1 MKLNPLTAIP
11 HCPHGPSFERRNV
24 DVTTGIA
31 SRAPILIGIGRPNYR
46 IRPFHRYRSGTCR
59 ARRSGSHFGHRE
71 PPPHTRA
78 PDDKP
83 PARTSNSARTALLK
97 VRISRRWYD
106 SRPSSLRCCRSSTS
120 ARRRW
125 PKASARQIPS
135 ELDDQHPPS
144 REDRPSDV
152 LADLWYQKAPIDA
165 RDDVQSTVVRLDVVP
180 CLADHHFRRGNQS
193 TATEHRLG
201 LRRLA
206 TSSTAP
212 INRRAHGGHSQALSC
227 CRSATIPGAGVR
239 T

>member
-1 MKLNPLTAIP
+1 M
-11 HCPHGPSFERRNV
+11 
-24 DVTTGIA
+24 VTE
-31 SRAPILIGIGRPNYR
+31 S
-46 IRPFHRYRSGTCR
+46 
-59 ARRSGSHFGHRE
+59 

-165 RDDVQSTVVRLDVVP
+165 RDDVQSTVVRLDVAPCHCLSCSARALVP
-180 CLADHHFRRGNQS
+180 CSGSHDGSDGRPDNLIDGSHQS
-193 TATEHRLG
+193 ARAWRTLSSPQLLSERDDSRCRCENL
-201 LRRLA
+201 
-206 TSSTAP
+206 TSVKSVDVRHA
-212 INRRAHGGHSQALSC
+212 RCASDRASGGSG
-227 CRSATIPGAGVR
+227 RSARSAPSLPSIEARRQT
-239 T
+239 

>member
-1 MKLNPLTAIP
+1 MAHHLSAGMSMSRP
-11 HCPHGPSFERRNV
+11 
-24 DVTTGIA
+24 A
-31 SRAPILIGIGRPNYR
+31 SQAVLQFSSVSVVQTIGSGHSIGIGRAPAAHDVR
-46 IRPFHRYRSGTCR
+46 DLILVTES
-59 ARRSGSHFGHRE
+59 
-71 PPPHTRA
+71 PPRTHAHPTTN
-78 PDDKP
+78 P

-165 RDDVQSTVVRLDVVP
+165 RDDVQSTVVRLDVAP
-180 CLADHHFRRGNQS
+180 CHC
-193 TATEHRLG
+193 
-201 LRRLA
+201 
-206 TSSTAP
+206 
-212 INRRAHGGHSQALSC
+212 LSC
-227 CRSATIPGAGVR
+227 SARALVPHVLWFPR
-239 T
+239 RK